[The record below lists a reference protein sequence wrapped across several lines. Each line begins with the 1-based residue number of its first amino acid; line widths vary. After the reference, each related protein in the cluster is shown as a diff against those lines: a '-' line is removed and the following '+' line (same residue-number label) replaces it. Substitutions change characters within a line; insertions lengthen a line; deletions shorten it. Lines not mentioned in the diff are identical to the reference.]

1 MDEKSQK
8 WLRNFLRQV
17 MPEKEKADA
26 AYPIPP
32 GLTRY
37 EAMLFVMRQ
46 AGHDVSKYP
55 PHFPDDE

>member
-1 MDEKSQK
+1 
-8 WLRNFLRQV
+8 
-17 MPEKEKADA
+17 MPEREKADA

-46 AGHDVSKYP
+46 AGHDVSMYP
-55 PHFPDDE
+55 EHFPADE